1 MYRYFTF
8 FLFFFLIGGAYS
20 QDLSATMKMPESV
33 EPGDVYTTEVTINKG
48 PINSYIKFSQKLPAN
63 FKATELD
70 VHGGSFTFD
79 DSIIKIVWFFPPANN
94 EFTFS
99 YKVSVPDDA
108 SGVKKIG
115 GKIYYFFNTDRQVFS
130 FEKQFVYIGKDKKE
144 MVTTFATK
152 VKDTSSVLNPTV
164 KEINAALNNS
174 STIVKTDSVLIPL
187 VTKDT
192 IKNSLVQLEQIKD
205 TSNTTIAKPIIKDVI
220 LDTLSAPVAI
230 KKEEKAMEGDL
241 APIIN
246 NEIKTPENVILNV
259 PKIVVNPENKSV
271 VDTTE
276 LIYSVQVG
284 SYKEEVPLET
294 ANKFLQI
301 AAKGYKNLKENNG
314 YTTFVVG
321 NFKTKEE
328 AIPLIGKMENK
339 GFKGAFVVAYPA
351 KNVYSAIKN
360 KTIKTN
366 LFLDNKLT
374 PKSNSVTSSQKVNSK
389 NPDNLTEVKKIAQE
403 KTLHSKTVQVKTNS
417 TVLDSASAKKIYSVQ
432 IGAFKEE
439 VPLETANKF
448 LTLAAKGIKNLK
460 TDLGITVYT
469 IGNFSSR
476 EEALSLKNQLIE
488 KGFKDAFV
496 VAFENGIILK

>member
-8 FLFFFLIGGAYS
+8 FLFFFLIGGASS
-20 QDLSATMKMPESV
+20 QDLSATMKMPESI

-70 VHGGSFTFD
+70 AHGGSFTFD
-79 DSIIKIVWFFPPANN
+79 DSIIKIVWFFPPANK

-99 YKVSVPDDA
+99 YKVRVPDDA

-130 FEKQFVYIGKDKKE
+130 FDKQFVSIGKDKKE

-152 VKDTSSVLNPTV
+152 VTDTSSVLNPTV
-164 KEINAALNNS
+164 KEINAALSNC
-174 STIVKTDSVLIPL
+174 STIVKTDSVLIPV

-192 IKNSLVQLEQIKD
+192 TKNSLVQLEQIKD
-205 TSNTTIAKPIIKDVI
+205 TSNTIIAKPIIKDVI
-220 LDTLSAPVAI
+220 LDTLSAAVAI
-230 KKEEKAMEGDL
+230 KKEEKAMVPDS
-241 APIIN
+241 A
-246 NEIKTPENVILNV
+246 V
-259 PKIVVNPENKSV
+259 PKNVVTAENKNV

-284 SYKEEVPLET
+284 SYKDEVPLET

-321 NFKTKEE
+321 NFGTKE
-328 AIPLIGKMENK
+328 AAVPLKNQMIEK
-339 GFKGAFVVAYPA
+339 GFKGAFVIAYPA

-360 KTIKTN
+360 KQIKADHSSANEASTKN
-366 LFLDNKLT
+366 KATKESSKVEAKNTDNKKEFSPT
-374 PKSNSVTSSQKVNSK
+374 AASDSVST
-389 NPDNLTEVKKIAQE
+389 KK
-403 KTLHSKTVQVKTNS
+403 T
-417 TVLDSASAKKIYSVQ
+417 YRVQ

-460 TDLGITVYT
+460 NDLGITVYT

-496 VAFENGIILK
+496 VAFENGILLK